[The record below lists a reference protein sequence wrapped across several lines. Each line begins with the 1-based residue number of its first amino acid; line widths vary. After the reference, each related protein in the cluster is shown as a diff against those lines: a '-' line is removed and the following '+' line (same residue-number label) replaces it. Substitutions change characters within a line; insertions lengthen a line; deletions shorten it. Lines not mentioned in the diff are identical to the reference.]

1 MLKKLILALCLLAT
15 ACGFH
20 LRGPQ
25 PLPFDSIYLAVS
37 PYSDMGADL
46 RRQIRVNGHTEIVEK
61 QTDAQVQLQVIADAR
76 DKIIL
81 SLDTDGKVREY
92 ELRQRFAFKV
102 VDAKNREVIPATEI
116 NAKREVTFN
125 DGQLLAK
132 EQEESQLY
140 RDMQIEIVRRL
151 MSRLAAAHWPLPE
164 APAQSAPAASR

>member
-1 MLKKLILALCLLAT
+1 MKKLILALCLAAT

-25 PLPFDSIYLAVS
+25 PLPFDSIYLGIS

-46 RRQIRVNGHTEIVEK
+46 RRQIRVNGRTEIVDK
-61 QTDAQVQLQVIADAR
+61 PTNAQVQLQVISDTR
-76 DKIIL
+76 EKIIL

-102 VDAKNREVIPATEI
+102 VDAKGREVIPATEI
-116 NAKREVTFN
+116 NTKREVTFN

-132 EQEESQLY
+132 EQEEGQLY
-140 RDMQIEIVRRL
+140 RDMQIDVVRRL
-151 MSRLAAAHWPLPE
+151 MSRLASARWPLPE
-164 APAQSAPAASR
+164 APAQSAPATSG